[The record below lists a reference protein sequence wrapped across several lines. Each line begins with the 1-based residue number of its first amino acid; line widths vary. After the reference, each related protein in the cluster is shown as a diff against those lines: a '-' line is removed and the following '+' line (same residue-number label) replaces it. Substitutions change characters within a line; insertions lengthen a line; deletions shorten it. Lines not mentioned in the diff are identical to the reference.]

1 MSASESPRRV
11 GTPATWDQP
20 LPETFLGI
28 PKATLDSIDAA
39 SALIGAECAT
49 PYPLA
54 GAYCEGAPDAIREAM
69 HGYPV
74 DPTHIDFDF
83 DEPLFAYGVDAVDL
97 GNLPYDVDDA
107 AKNRDIIKNA
117 TKQILNQGAFPIVV
131 GGDDSIPIPVISAYE
146 DLDDVVVVQID
157 AHIDFRD
164 DVNGERF
171 GLSSTMR
178 RVSEMPHVSDI
189 IQIGQ
194 RNVGSGRIPELEA
207 SRARGVKLFSARRVY
222 SEGIQA
228 AIDLIP
234 SGKKVIVTLD
244 CDALDPSANP
254 GVLTRAAGGL
264 NYWHIVEVLRG
275 VAKRGTLIGFT
286 LVEFMPERDVDG
298 IGALTNA
305 RIICNAMGVFSRQ
318 ANGYTNW

>member
-1 MSASESPRRV
+1 MNTENQPRRV

-28 PKATLDSIDAA
+28 QKATLDSI
-39 SALIGAECAT
+39 SAKSAIIGAECAT

-54 GAYCEGAPDAIREAM
+54 GAYCEGAPEAIRRAM
-69 HGYPV
+69 HGYPI

-97 GNLPYDVDDA
+97 GDLPYDVEDA
-107 AKNRDIIKNA
+107 PGNRKIIKDA
-117 TKQILNQGAFPIVV
+117 TQKILTQDAIPIVI
-131 GGDDSIPIPVISAYE
+131 GGDDSIPIPMIQAYE
-146 DLDDVVVVQID
+146 NFGEVAVVQID

-164 DVNGERF
+164 DVNGEKF

-178 RVSEMPHVSDI
+178 RVSEMSHVTDI
-189 IQIGQ
+189 VQIGQ
-194 RNVGSGRIPELEA
+194 RNVGSGRVPELEA

-234 SGKKVIVTLD
+234 AGKNVIVTLD

-264 NYWHIVEVLRG
+264 NYWHIVEILRG
-275 VAKRGTLIGFT
+275 VAAKGRLVGFD

-305 RIICNAMGVFSRQ
+305 RIICNAMGIISRQ